1 MIKYIFCLLFCFF
14 NLYFAQIE
22 TIDRL
27 KTHLDYLGS
36 DLFKG
41 RGTGTTGGNLAAKYL
56 AEEFSKTNLIP
67 IGNNGT
73 FYQHIPMHGFK
84 PSNSSKLIIINNSK
98 FDTLLINNDFLIFQ
112 VTEDF
117 TTNRDLEAVFVG
129 YGINAPEY
137 DYNDYLNIDVEGKI
151 AVMLDGEPISD
162 DNSFFEGKKETIYS
176 SYAVKLRIAVSK
188 GAKGC
193 IIIPKPI
200 DNTPAAWNL
209 LKQTYSFEHLS
220 LAYSSS
226 VNLGIIIN
234 FQKAALLFSSSKY
247 SLNDILKLTKEHK
260 IYSFPLSAKISIA
273 GNYKRRDFLAPN
285 IIGKITGT
293 DPDLKDKYIIVSAH
307 YDHLGI
313 GEKIKGD
320 SIYNGVFDNA
330 MGVAALLEL
339 AVHFS
344 KEKTK
349 HSIIFL
355 LTTGEEAGLLGSAYY
370 TSNPVVPLYK
380 TIANINIDGIS
391 AFDSVKGI
399 IGIGAEYS
407 TLQNILELTA
417 LKNNVTVDKI
427 PDIFYQTEAYNRSD
441 QISFANAGIPSI
453 LISESINYKNLSY
466 EEGLNKYIKYMTEI
480 YHTPFDDLSQL
491 INFNAF
497 IQHFNIIKDF
507 IKILD
512 NSENEPEWNEGV
524 NYSIERLRTKAEK
537 R

>member
-1 MIKYIFCLLFCFF
+1 
-14 NLYFAQIE
+14 
-22 TIDRL
+22 
-27 KTHLDYLGS
+27 
-36 DLFKG
+36 
-41 RGTGTTGGNLAAKYL
+41 
-56 AEEFSKTNLIP
+56 
-67 IGNNGT
+67 
-73 FYQHIPMHGFK
+73 
-84 PSNSSKLIIINNSK
+84 
-98 FDTLLINNDFLIFQ
+98 
-112 VTEDF
+112 
-117 TTNRDLEAVFVG
+117 
-129 YGINAPEY
+129 
-137 DYNDYLNIDVEGKI
+137 
-151 AVMLDGEPISD
+151 
-162 DNSFFEGKKETIYS
+162 
-176 SYAVKLRIAVSK
+176 
-188 GAKGC
+188 
-193 IIIPKPI
+193 
-200 DNTPAAWNL
+200 
-209 LKQTYSFEHLS
+209 
-220 LAYSSS
+220 
-226 VNLGIIIN
+226 
-234 FQKAALLFSSSKY
+234 
-247 SLNDILKLTKEHK
+247 
-260 IYSFPLSAKISIA
+260 
-273 GNYKRRDFLAPN
+273 
-285 IIGKITGT
+285 
-293 DPDLKDKYIIVSAH
+293 
-307 YDHLGI
+307 
-313 GEKIKGD
+313 
-320 SIYNGVFDNA
+320 
-330 MGVAALLEL
+330 
-339 AVHFS
+339 VHFS

-349 HSIIFL
+349 HSILFL

-407 TLQNILELTA
+407 TLKNILELTA

>member
-1 MIKYIFCLLFCFF
+1 MIKSLFFLMF
-14 NLYFAQIE
+14 SILGLNFAQIG
-22 TIDRL
+22 TIERL
-27 KTHLDYLGS
+27 RTHLDYLGS

-67 IGNNGT
+67 MGNNGT
-73 FYQHIPMHGFK
+73 FYQHIPLHAFK
-84 PSNSSKLIIINNSK
+84 PSNTSKVIILNGQK
-98 FDTLLINNDFLIFQ
+98 TDTLFINKDFLIFQ

-117 TTNRDLEAVFVG
+117 SMSRTLDAVFVG

-151 AVMLDGEPISD
+151 AVILEGEPISD
-162 DNSFFEGKKETIYS
+162 DISFFEGKKETIYS
-176 SYAVKLRIAVSK
+176 SLALKLRVALSK
-188 GAKGC
+188 GARGC
-193 IIIPKPI
+193 IIIPNPI
-200 DNTPAAWNL
+200 NNTPAAWNL

-220 LAYSSS
+220 LAYSSN

-234 FQKAALLFSSSKY
+234 FQKAALLFTNSEH
-247 SLNDILKLTKEHK
+247 SLNDVLKLTKDHK
-260 IYSFPLSAKISIA
+260 IYSFPLAAKVSIS
-273 GNYKRRDFLAPN
+273 GNFKRRDYLAPN
-285 IIGKITGT
+285 IVGKVKGT
-293 DPDLKDKYIIVSAH
+293 DSELQDKFIIVSAH

-330 MGVAALLEL
+330 AGVAALLEL

-344 KEKTK
+344 KEKPR

-370 TSNPVVPLYK
+370 TANPAVPLYK

-391 AFDSVKGI
+391 SFDSVKGI

-417 LKNNVTVDKI
+417 AKNNVSIDKI
-427 PDIFYQTEAYNRSD
+427 PEIFYQSEAYNRSD

-453 LISESINYKNLSY
+453 LISESINYKNLTY
-466 EEGLNKYIKYMTEI
+466 EEGLNKYIKYVNEI
-480 YHTPFDDLSQL
+480 YHTPFDDLSQS

-497 IQHFNIIKDF
+497 IQHFNFIKDF
-507 IKILD
+507 IFTLD
-512 NSENEPEWNEGV
+512 NSNKEPEWNEGV